1 MISDITIGMVI
12 NGWTWD
18 CHLDT
23 LSWQCEETR
32 YIVEKLEKLTENN
45 KLIIKS
51 CVIGLLGRKLNN
63 CLLDKYSVEEYL
75 EGIDRLCQYYN
86 NYHNQPNEE
95 LVVKKSWMSN
105 KHRIKFFN

>member
-1 MISDITIGMVI
+1 MVSDITIGIVI
-12 NGWTWD
+12 DWWATDPYLNN
-18 CHLDT
+18 L
-23 LSWQCEETR
+23 LWQCEETR
-32 YIVEKLEKLTENN
+32 YIIEKFDKLEEEN

-63 CLLDKYSVEEYL
+63 YLLDKYSVEEYL

-95 LVVKKSWMSN
+95 LIVKKSWMSN
-105 KHRIKFFN
+105 KHRVKFFN

>member
-23 LSWQCEETR
+23 LMWQCEETR
-32 YIVEKLEKLTENN
+32 CIVDKLEKLTENN

-63 CLLDKYSVEEYL
+63 YLLDKYSVEEYL

-95 LVVKKSWMSN
+95 LVVKKTWMKN